1 MGDSPLSLPVPPVFF
16 TINIKNLFLILYF
29 LVSIS
34 HALRSQSLTPGS
46 QMTYTDKAKALPSQQ
61 AGPGQMLSALLW
73 EVAMQSPELW
83 GNLMGTES
91 AILSSQLQNKC
102 QIFKHQPQVLLPFF
116 SQEPPTKH
124 LTIRRAMKTR
134 SSAGTPRP
142 STSPGCIS
150 GQRSFQMAQNGR
162 PRAFLV
168 LLEVLE
174 FLLLTPKW
182 VHTTPEIP
190 AHKTKC
196 DSVTPQGPRV
206 LDLPTSKAI
215 A

>member
-1 MGDSPLSLPVPPVFF
+1 MEDSPLSLPVPPVFF
-16 TINIKNLFLILYF
+16 TINTKNLFLILYF

-34 HALRSQSLTPGS
+34 HAWRSQSLTPGS
-46 QMTYTDKAKALPSQQ
+46 QMKYTDKAKALPSQQ

-73 EVAMQSPELW
+73 EAGMQFPELR

-91 AILSSQLQNKC
+91 AALSSQLQNKC
-102 QIFKHQPQVLLPFF
+102 QMFKHQPQVLLFF
-116 SQEPPTKH
+116 SEEPPIKH

-150 GQRSFQMAQNGR
+150 GHRPFQMAQKGK
-162 PRAFLV
+162 PKAFLV

-174 FLLLTPKW
+174 FLLLTPK
-182 VHTTPEIP
+182 
-190 AHKTKC
+190 
-196 DSVTPQGPRV
+196 
-206 LDLPTSKAI
+206 
-215 A
+215 